1 MERGTIVEKESRG
14 PLRASGL
21 REPLDEREFIRER
34 LHGGRQSAMRRYAG
48 LVLARPTWLGL
59 LKYELINFFGGIPGA
74 LGLVLR
80 RSLYRGLLGTAGKG
94 VTFGRSITLRH
105 AENIHLGD
113 QVFLDDYCL
122 LDARGAGAS
131 GLRIGHGTMVH
142 RNASIQAKVGHIS
155 IGENCSIG
163 ALSQI
168 VSQGSLEIGDNVSI
182 AGGVGIAGGR
192 YQVEFDED
200 GPDAKKRYTAGP
212 IRIHANVRVG
222 RGAIILDGV
231 TIGRGA
237 IVAPGSVVMNDV
249 AENTVVMGSPARP
262 LRQRE
267 RKQAAGDDFQVDDE
281 AVKAVIRR
289 YIEETHFAQ
298 FGSGELSDNDSL
310 FDHGVMDSAGAVA
323 LVTMLES
330 EFQIKFEET
339 DLDAEKMSNVN
350 GLASLTLAKIQA
362 DGNGSR
368 NSPS

>member
-1 MERGTIVEKESRG
+1 
-14 PLRASGL
+14 
-21 REPLDEREFIRER
+21 
-34 LHGGRQSAMRRYAG
+34 MRRYAG
-48 LVLARPTWLGL
+48 LVLARPTRLGL
-59 LKYELINFFGGIPGA
+59 LKYELINLFGGIPGA

-80 RSLYRGLLGTAGKG
+80 RKLYRGLLGTAGKG
-94 VTFGRSITLRH
+94 VIFGRSITLRH
-105 AENIHLGD
+105 AENIHLGND
-113 QVFLDDYCL
+113 VFLDDYCL
-122 LDARGAGAS
+122 LDARGAGER

-192 YQVEFDED
+192 YQVELDED

-249 AENTVVMGSPARP
+249 ADNTVVMGSPARP

-267 RKQAAGDDFQVDDE
+267 RSFKPAAGDDSQVNDE
-281 AVKAVIRR
+281 TVKAVIRG

-298 FGSGELSDNDSL
+298 FGPGELSDDDSL

-330 EFQIKFEET
+330 QFHIEFEES
-339 DLDAEKMSNVN
+339 DLDAEKMSSVN
-350 GLASLTLAKIQA
+350 GLAMLTLAKVRA
-362 DGNGSR
+362 GGNRSR
-368 NSPS
+368 NTRL